1 MAKMTLLAMTQNIL
15 SALDSDPVSDIDE
28 TVESTQVVEI
38 IRESFYELMSS
49 RNWGFLRTL
58 TNLTGLGDTSNP
70 TKMQIP
76 NNLNKIL
83 WVKYNNVEV
92 HYLTPEDFHDKV
104 SSRTPSAG
112 LVDSNGYGLSVD
124 PSYWTTYDDKYII
137 FDSRDSSVDNT
148 LQQSKSSVYGVK
160 EAVFT
165 LSNVFTPDVPEKM
178 FPLLLS
184 EAKAQAF
191 VNLKQQSNVR
201 EERKAQRAR
210 VALRN
215 EAWRTEKGE
224 PRFNNR
230 VNYGRK

>member
-38 IRESFYELMSS
+38 IRESFYELMAS

-76 NNLNKIL
+76 NTLNKIL

-92 HYLTPEDFHDKV
+92 AYLTPEDFHDKV
-104 SSRTPSAG
+104 SSRTPTSG
-112 LVDSNGYGLSVD
+112 LVDANGYGLSVD

-160 EAVFT
+160 EATFT
-165 LSNVFTPDVPEKM
+165 LSNVFTPDIPEKM

-224 PRFNNR
+224 PRFNTR